1 MVQTE
6 KLIIMTKEE
15 YISLSINYN
24 VLAYVSKGI
33 IESSP
38 TGIVKLL
45 SFTTINKGIIG
56 YQLHPSKG
64 IDVCGCSHVCK
75 TKLILRPLEDL
86 LKDQDKEDSF
96 FWRFEEFACNTR
108 DAASMY
114 DHSGLNDINWLQ
126 EPFEIVM
133 WLIKEHVDIL
143 GLIKNKEA
151 IDVNTLD
158 HNPYI

>member
-1 MVQTE
+1 
-6 KLIIMTKEE
+6 MTKQEFLAM
-15 YISLSINYN
+15 SLPYGIKVYDCVGNSIEVVDY
-24 VLAYVSKGI
+24 SKGCPKCI
-33 IESSP
+33 CKAI
-38 TGIVKLL
+38 GQVKNE
-45 SFTTINKGIIG
+45 NKCVNVFQAAYDKQIKPI
-56 YQLHPSKG
+56 LHPLS
-64 IDVCGCSHVCK
+64 
-75 TKLILRPLEDL
+75 DL
-86 LKDQDKEDSF
+86 TKDQDKEDSL
-96 FWRFEEFACNTR
+96 FWRLEEFACNTR